1 MKYKDM
7 ALKEAQ
13 LNEKEAYLKQWEE
26 DLNKREE
33 GLNYRQNELMKTA
46 DFISVRI
53 EKFNEQLG
61 IAQKNYL
68 VKKRQLS
75 AWEYNLNLRERN
87 IGIPDYETNNV
98 HGYIPTER

>member
-7 ALKEAQ
+7 VIKQAQ
-13 LNEKEAYLKQWEE
+13 LNEKEAYLKQWEA

-33 GLNYRQNELMKTA
+33 GLNFRQNELKKTA
-46 DFISVRI
+46 DFLSGKI
-53 EKFNEQLG
+53 EKFNKQLE
-61 IAQKNYL
+61 IAQQNYIA
-68 VKKRQLS
+68 KQRQLS
-75 AWEYNLNLRERN
+75 AWECGLKLRERN

>member
-1 MKYKDM
+1 M

-13 LNEKEAYLKQWEE
+13 LNEKEAYLKQWEAE
-26 DLNKREE
+26 LN
-33 GLNYRQNELMKTA
+33 KTA
-46 DFISVRI
+46 DFLSARI

-61 IAQKNYL
+61 TAQKSYMA
-68 VKKRQLS
+68 KQKQLS
-75 AWEYNLNLRERN
+75 AWECKLKIIERN

>member
-1 MKYKDM
+1 MKYKNM

-13 LNEKEAYLKQWEE
+13 LNEKEAYLKQWEAE
-26 DLNKREE
+26 LNKREE
-33 GLNYRQNELMKTA
+33 GLNYRHNELQKTA
-46 DFISVRI
+46 DFLSVRI

-61 IAQKNYL
+61 KTQKSYMA
-68 VKKRQLS
+68 KRQQLS
-75 AWEYNLNLRERN
+75 AWESKLKIIERN